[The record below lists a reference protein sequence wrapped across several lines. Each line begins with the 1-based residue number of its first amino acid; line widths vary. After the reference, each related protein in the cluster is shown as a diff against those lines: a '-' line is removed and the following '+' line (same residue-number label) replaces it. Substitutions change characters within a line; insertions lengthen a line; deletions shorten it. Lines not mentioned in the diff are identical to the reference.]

1 MTQATKYVTL
11 NGRGPYPVQ
20 RNAFGEELVF
30 AQGTGEKFNSTNLTV
45 ARYLGVRVD
54 EYTDTDS
61 AEVVADRS
69 LAHAR
74 RVAFALPLDQ
84 LQDLAS
90 DIQERLQTPRTT
102 QEGPMENEPTPAPVP
117 DFLKRAEQLGEQL
130 AELFLDE
137 IEKVIVT
144 AKAPASAAEQDDT
157 TPENPEESRQALPER
172 TRTVIRTPNNRVF
185 EDVGLVKRQDGT
197 SVRRWRET
205 GNSVGWD
212 HSDLQEVVDFGGF
225 EILYMGA

>member
-30 AQGTGEKFNSTNLTV
+30 AQGTGEKFNSTNLEV
-45 ARYLGVRVD
+45 ARYLGVDVQAYPL
-54 EYTDTDS
+54 EGGT
-61 AEVVADRS
+61 ES
-69 LAHAR
+69 LGALRYAHAK
-74 RVAFALPLDQ
+74 RVAFALSLDQ

-90 DIQERLQTPRTT
+90 DIQERLQTVHTT
-102 QEGPMENEPTPAPVP
+102 QEEPVENEPTPAPVP

-144 AKAPASAAEQDDT
+144 AKTPASAAEQDDT
-157 TPENPEESRQALPER
+157 THEETRQALPER
-172 TRTVIRTPNNRVF
+172 TGTIIRISRFGAFEHQGDGEAGGRSLWRRTGSQQRMST
-185 EDVGLVKRQDGT
+185 
-197 SVRRWRET
+197 
-205 GNSVGWD
+205 
-212 HSDLQEVVDFGGF
+212 DFVAQLAKENGGF
-225 EILYMGA
+225 EILYTPEA